1 MGSEYKCFC
10 RACSDPFYAD
20 KLYLYCPEC
29 RAELDGDI
37 SGAVQACLD
46 DNQERSERREKA
58 FNAQVYRQRMGRMKT
73 DS

>member
-1 MGSEYKCFC
+1 MPEKLFC
-10 RACSDPFYAD
+10 RACGDAFESEEPHAH
-20 KLYLYCPEC
+20 CTEC
-29 RAELDGDI
+29 RAELAGDI

-58 FNAQVYRQRMGRMKT
+58 YNAQVYRQRMGRMKT